1 MSYFRKEKPSESRLN
16 HVKGVSPELG
26 HRAKT
31 KALMKRKEKKGCGC
45 AYHDSNGKCTNYP
58 S

>member
-1 MSYFRKEKPSESRLN
+1 MAMNKKTGMDLRAIRRDQAAIDKLPN
-16 HVKGVSPELG
+16 KGRV
-26 HRAKT
+26 KT
-31 KALMKRKEKKGCGC
+31 KALEKKKGCGC